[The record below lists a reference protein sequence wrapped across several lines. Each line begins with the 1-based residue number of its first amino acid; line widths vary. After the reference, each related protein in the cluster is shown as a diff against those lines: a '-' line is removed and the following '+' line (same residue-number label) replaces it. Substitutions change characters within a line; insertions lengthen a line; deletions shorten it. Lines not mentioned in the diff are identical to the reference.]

1 MLGVT
6 HLVEQLE
13 SIDLFDTTN
22 ISLHRI
28 LQDEAESIEI
38 TNQIKLL
45 DRLIDQI
52 REHNLIGSEK
62 HIQLVNLMKSEILT
76 P

>member
-28 LQDEAESIEI
+28 LQDEAETIEI

>member
-28 LQDEAESIEI
+28 LQDEAEAIEI
-38 TNQIKLL
+38 ENQIKLL
-45 DRLIDQI
+45 DHLITQI
-52 REHNLIGSEK
+52 QESNLIGADRYL
-62 HIQLVNLMKSEILT
+62 QLINLTKSQILT

>member
-28 LQDEAESIEI
+28 LQDEAEAIEI